1 VLSQKILELYG
12 QLLQSVMRLRSNP
25 LTLHD
30 LSMAVVVS
38 LALQGNIRRRDNVTP
53 PTRCIVDPFLS
64 RLFLA
69 SFGVFM

>member
-1 VLSQKILELYG
+1 
-12 QLLQSVMRLRSNP
+12 MRLRSDP

-38 LALQGNIRRRDNVTP
+38 LTLQGNIRRRDNVTP

-69 SFGVFM
+69 SLGVFM